1 MKTETEI
8 KIRKFKESNYKGI
21 YLNGKTLRLALDP
34 SKPITELKYPEFYDV
49 KITNKC
55 SGNCPYC
62 YQDSKQNDVHYKHIL
77 SKTVMF
83 FHPMNTNQRPFQVA
97 LGGGNPNEHPAFIQ
111 LLKTYDALGITPN
124 YTTNGIGLT
133 KEILEATEKYCGGIA
148 ISCHPHLT
156 TIWKEA
162 VQNIKKY
169 DIVIN
174 LHLIISD
181 KESIQ
186 DFVKIFKEFK
196 NDVEYFVLLPY
207 ETQGRATKKE
217 IEYEL
222 LDKTL
227 EMLNSKQI
235 AFGANFYEFLKVY
248 GKKFDVSL
256 YEPEIMSKYL
266 DMKDMSIHQS
276 SFNLNT

>member
-1 MKTETEI
+1 MKKEI
-8 KIRKFKESNYKGI
+8 KIRLFEESNYKGI

-34 SKPITELKYPEFYDV
+34 SKPITELKYPEFWDV

-62 YQDSKQNDVHYKHIL
+62 YQDSKQLDKHYKNIL
-77 SKTVMF
+77 AKTNIFFQVMD
-83 FHPMNTNQRPFQVA
+83 TNQRPFQVA
-97 LGGGNPNEHPAFIQ
+97 LGGGNPNEHPDFIS
-111 LLKTYDALGITPN
+111 LLKAYDKLGITPN

-148 ISCHPHLT
+148 ISCHPHLK
-156 TIWKEA
+156 TIWKKA
-162 VQNIKKY
+162 ISLVKKY
-169 DIVIN
+169 NIIIN

-181 KESIQ
+181 KESIR
-186 DFVKIFKEFK
+186 DFIEIFKEFK
-196 NDVEYFVLLPY
+196 DDVEYFVLLPY
-207 ETQGRATKKE
+207 ETQGRASKKE
-217 IEYEL
+217 IKYNY
-222 LDKTL
+222 LDTTL
-227 EMLNSKQI
+227 EMLNSEQI
-235 AFGANFYEFLKVY
+235 AFGANFYDFLKVA

-276 SFNLNT
+276 SFNLNN